1 MITGGAIVLAVGFA
15 LGERVTAVP
24 SLRSI
29 AAVVYLGVVGSLI
42 GFTAYLYLLGRVRPA
57 LATSYA
63 YVNPILAIL
72 LGAWLAD
79 ERIGGAEISAMLI
92 ILTGVVLVA
101 LGQRK

>member
-1 MITGGAIVLAVGFA
+1 
-15 LGERVTAVP
+15 
-24 SLRSI
+24 
-29 AAVVYLGVVGSLI
+29 VGSLI

-79 ERIGGAEISAMLI
+79 ERIGGAEISAMLV